1 MDLYMNEEWGSNE
14 TQRNE
19 ILTFWRRA
27 TKNGRLFSFTARNF
41 YQFFQLITKQSQ
53 CFFISYCL
61 HSVKFRFVPSDPK
74 KKQWISLKNH
84 QNLIMLGSWAFFC
97 FFVKLQINLLDIANC
112 LCKIALVRIP
122 AVEGFLVWNFMW
134 NSKMAF
140 AWKFTILCN
149 ILAQRMACQATMSWS
164 CFLWNRIK
172 IISESNSIFDTNMQK
187 EIFMIGNM
195 IILVDFWKLF
205 TLYSVTKYSF
215 VFLS

>member
-1 MDLYMNEEWGSNE
+1 MADFLALLQEIFTSFFSLSQNSLSVSSLVIVCILSNLDLSRV
-14 TQRNE
+14 TQ
-19 ILTFWRRA
+19 
-27 TKNGRLFSFTARNF
+27 
-41 YQFFQLITKQSQ
+41 
-53 CFFISYCL
+53 
-61 HSVKFRFVPSDPK
+61 K